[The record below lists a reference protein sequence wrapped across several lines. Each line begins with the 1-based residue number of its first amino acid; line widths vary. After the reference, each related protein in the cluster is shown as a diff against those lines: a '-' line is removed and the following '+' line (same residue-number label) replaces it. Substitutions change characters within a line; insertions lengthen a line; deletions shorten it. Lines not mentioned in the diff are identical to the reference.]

1 MLRHSN
7 FLLCFDQDQQTI
19 SSAKR
24 SRSRLQVE
32 LPGENTTPLNLHRC
46 TQESPDWALERRGA
60 YLRARI
66 LRHEYF
72 DRRGPDGETGEYHL
86 RNPHSLQRSNLNG
99 IDISLEQIGVISR
112 RAISAKE
119 SPSTFKNLLAGKYHL
134 VRALSF
140 ACNINE
146 NIRYAKTPTLL

>member
-19 SSAKR
+19 SPAKR

-112 RAISAKE
+112 RAIKAQRKVQVRSKICSRGNITSFE
-119 SPSTFKNLLAGKYHL
+119 HFLLRVTL
-134 VRALSF
+134 M
-140 ACNINE
+140 
-146 NIRYAKTPTLL
+146 KT